1 MRWPSL
7 LASLGGLLLLL
18 LFAATCTRTPAPVP
32 EAHKE
37 PATQS
42 VKASFY
48 GEQHAGESTANGEAF
63 NPGALTTAHRSY
75 PFGTILKVTNPKNGK
90 SVRVRVNDRGPY
102 GKNRS
107 LDLSRRAAREIGVEQ
122 AGVSSVKIEVIKL
135 GTEGA
140 K

>member
-1 MRWPSL
+1 MRWRSL
-7 LASLGGLLLLL
+7 PASFLGLFLILILAV
-18 LFAATCTRTPAPVP
+18 TCSRPPAPPP
-32 EAHKE
+32 ETHKQ

-48 GEQHAGESTANGEAF
+48 GEQHAGERTANGEEF
-63 NPGALTTAHRSY
+63 NPGELTAAHRRY

-107 LDLSRRAAREIGVEQ
+107 LDLSRRAAREIGVED
-122 AGVSSVKIEVIKL
+122 AGISSVKVEVIKL
-135 GTEGA
+135 GNEGT